1 MLSQVRN
8 HLSETIINRNN
19 IKWVDSVFGTKS
31 FESYAHQRRWKKKK
45 KKNKSPAWCPQ
56 EIPREVSFFFLKS
69 SSVLLLCKYI
79 FSYIDKQAC
88 WLTNHAEKVEQTVL
102 SQIKRLTRVE
112 CYARCEKIKDVN
124 LKVIV
129 FYSGEAADGLKVDLI
144 AIRFWFCS
152 KTMPTTP
159 TSILDA
165 WP

>member
-1 MLSQVRN
+1 MSGLSFWDKV
-8 HLSETIINRNN
+8 LWVICAPET
-19 IKWVDSVFGTKS
+19 V
-31 FESYAHQRRWKKKK
+31 KKE
-45 KKNKSPAWCPQ
+45 KKNKQKSCLVPSGDTAGG
-56 EIPREVSFFFLKS
+56 FLFFLKS